1 MGSEAPDFIFTI
13 FLYTIIQTFI
23 LWDKKFFRNICIL
36 HIFLYNNKIESTQT
50 VVYDPFN
57 AFYCYTMPNIFLSK
71 LSPSQHAYVKYT
83 TAIKLL
89 QKEKIKLDNK
99 IKAAQE
105 EFFKFHEDNDGYLKF
120 LN

>member
-1 MGSEAPDFIFTI
+1 MLENDEFLVLSEKCLPRYGLGKIVKVHK
-13 FLYTIIQTFI
+13 I
-23 LWDKKFFRNICIL
+23 LSD
-36 HIFLYNNKIESTQT
+36 TQT